1 NKPIWPENPPQ
12 SAKIPPHDSQSV
24 KKSDPQQATAP
35 TQSEF
40 QQPVSETLCCG
51 IRTVSVPFAAQI
63 IPLAVRLPTGRLEGN
78 RTVDHVF

>member
-40 QQPVSETLCCG
+40 QQPARTGCHKKTAHTFG
-51 IRTVSVPFAAQI
+51 ITP
-63 IPLAVRLPTGRLEGN
+63 
-78 RTVDHVF
+78 

>member
-1 NKPIWPENPPQ
+1 PIWPENPPQ

-40 QQPVSETLCCG
+40 QQPARAAATGKVD
-51 IRTVSVPFAAQI
+51 TV
-63 IPLAVRLPTGRLEGN
+63 RRGRSISYG
-78 RTVDHVF
+78 

>member
-1 NKPIWPENPPQ
+1 LREINKPIWPENPPQ

-40 QQPVSETLCCG
+40 QQPVSSLFL
-51 IRTVSVPFAAQI
+51 RMS
-63 IPLAVRLPTGRLEGN
+63 LPQN
-78 RTVDHVF
+78 RCKLFRDML

>member
-40 QQPVSETLCCG
+40 QQPVRAIPAKECRGFASG
-51 IRTVSVPFAAQI
+51 IA
-63 IPLAVRLPTGRLEGN
+63 
-78 RTVDHVF
+78 